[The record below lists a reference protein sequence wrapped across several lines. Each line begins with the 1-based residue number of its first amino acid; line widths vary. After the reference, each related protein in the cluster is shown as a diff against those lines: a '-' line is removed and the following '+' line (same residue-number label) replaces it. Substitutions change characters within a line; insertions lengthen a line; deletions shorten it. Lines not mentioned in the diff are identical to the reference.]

1 MTRSALAL
9 LALAGCLTAQAGPA
23 DTGHWAYT
31 PPVAPAVP
39 GDGHPIDALLAPHHR
54 AAGLRPTPIADRA
67 TLIRR
72 LSLDLIGLPPSLD
85 EIDAFLADHRPDAYQ
100 QLVDRLLASPHY
112 GERWAVLWLDLARY
126 GDTNG
131 FNLDQPR
138 TMWPYRDWVIDA
150 LNRDLPYDRFTRA
163 QLAGDLLPDATD
175 ADRVATG
182 FHRNTMFNNEG
193 GVDAKEAR
201 WERLLDRASTT
212 ATVWLGSTL
221 HCARCHDHKYDP
233 ISQREHYGLV
243 AFFETQDEYTLEL
256 EDGHKT
262 LALRE
267 RDGAVAETHLRHR
280 GAYDHRGEL
289 VPAHVPAALHPWPEG
304 APPDRRGLADWRG
317 APDNP
322 LYARVVANRLWDAL
336 FGHPLVGTPEDF
348 GLQSQRPRL
357 LDVLDWLATD
367 FLANGQSQKLLLR
380 RIVLSA
386 AYRRTAVAAADQR
399 TIDPGNHLVA
409 RGSRFRLDAERL
421 RDTWLGASGLL
432 ALKIGGPSVRP
443 LQADTS
449 GVIPMNKVDMRWQ
462 PSPGEDR
469 WRRGLYTY
477 WRRTAP
483 FVAFA
488 VFNAPSR
495 EQCEVRRQRSNTPL
509 QALVGLNDPTSIAA
523 AAARAQRM
531 RAHDGNDRDKLAH
544 GFRLCTA
551 RRPGEVELD
560 QLARAL
566 LAEPD
571 HVRWRRIAIVLLNLD
586 ETMCR
591 G

>member
-1 MTRSALAL
+1 MRAMLRPAIAL
-9 LALAGCLTAQAGPA
+9 LVTTALLVAQP
-23 DTGHWAYT
+23 GHWAYVL
-31 PPVAPAVP
+31 PVRPDIAA
-39 GDGHPIDALLAPHHR
+39 DAGHPIDALLLAHHQR
-54 AAGLRPTPIADRA
+54 AGLRPTAIADRA
-67 TLIRR
+67 ALIRR
-72 LSLDLIGLPPSLD
+72 LSLDLIGLPPTLAA
-85 EIDAFLADHRPDAYQ
+85 IDAFCADHRPLAYER
-100 QLVDRLLASPHY
+100 LVDRLLAAPQY
-112 GERWAVLWLDLARY
+112 GERWASLWLDLARY

-138 TMWPYRDWVIDA
+138 TIWPYRDWVITA
-150 LNRDLPYDRFTRA
+150 LNRDLPYDRFTLE
-163 QLAGDLLPDATD
+163 QLAGDLLPDATE
-175 ADRVATG
+175 ATRVATG

-193 GVDAKEAR
+193 GVDAEEAR

-233 ISQREHYGLV
+233 ITQREHYGLV
-243 AFFETQDEYTLEL
+243 AFFETQDEYPLEL
-256 EDGHKT
+256 ENGSKT

-267 RDGAVAETHLRHR
+267 QQGAKAETHLRHR
-280 GAYDHRGEL
+280 GAFDHRGEL
-289 VPAHVPAALHPWPEG
+289 VRAHVPAALHAWPAD
-304 APPDRRGLADWRG
+304 APMDRRGLAAWLC

-336 FGHPLVGTPEDF
+336 FGEPLVSTPEDF
-348 GLQSQRPRL
+348 GVQAPEPRL
-357 LDVLDWLATD
+357 LDVLDWLATE
-367 FLANGQSQKLLLR
+367 FLGNGQSQKQLLR
-380 RIVLSA
+380 TIVLSQ
-386 AYRRTAVAAADQR
+386 AYRRGVAADAGQR
-399 TIDPGNHLVA
+399 AIDAANHLIA
-409 RGSRFRLDAERL
+409 RGSRFRLDAERI
-421 RDTWLGASGLL
+421 RDTWLSAAGLL
-432 ALKIGGPSVRP
+432 SLKIGGPSVRP

-488 VFNAPSR
+488 VYNAPSR

-523 AAARAQRM
+523 ADALATRM
-531 RAHDGNDRDKLAH
+531 QQHVGDDGERLAH

-551 RRPGEVELD
+551 RRPTATELD
-560 QLARAL
+560 SLARAL
-566 LAEPD
+566 AAEPEA
-571 HVRWRRIAIVLLNLD
+571 VRWQRLAIVLLNLD
-586 ETMCR
+586 ETVCR